1 MEQTFLLQMSALSA
15 KNSNELASIDMRS
28 RAKVAME
35 ENRHALLVRDTE
47 ETNKRWG
54 EIRRF
59 LYIYCNPYVL

>member
-59 LYIYCNPYVL
+59 LHIDYNLFLL

>member
-59 LYIYCNPYVL
+59 LFIYYNPYLL

>member
-59 LYIYCNPYVL
+59 LFIYYNLFLL